1 MTNEATGHVPFEDA
15 SIFTGVREWI
25 DSGGTWWRARRDEET
40 WEVSE
45 CNSGGY
51 VLVAV
56 VSLDSEATPRQL
68 WNAAREL
75 ASECEA
81 ES

>member
-1 MTNEATGHVPFEDA
+1 MTNEATGQVPFEDA
-15 SIFTGVREWI
+15 SIFSGVREWI
-25 DSGGTWWRARRDEET
+25 DSGGIFWRARRDGDT

-51 VLVAV
+51 FLVAV

-68 WNAAREL
+68 WVAARQLMDE
-75 ASECEA
+75 SEA